1 MKMKLS
7 APSFWMFA
15 ISTSLVVLIVLSR
28 YFAIDVPIITPV
40 AAGYPFEA
48 ALLAWGVLFAAVS
61 FNL

>member
-1 MKMKLS
+1 
-7 APSFWMFA
+7 MFA

-48 ALLAWGVLFAAVS
+48 ALIAWGVLFAAVS